1 MTPAAIAVGVFPTQ
15 RRFPKKERDSRGGW
29 WIGMASGVR
38 LRLLQSGAPSQ
49 AVRGPPKPA
58 RFPTAIQAQWF
69 LQDRRRLAM
78 ARCVRPIIT
87 SQAATTIEATMTI
100 DHDDAVSEVAVIT
113 PAGGVTLG
121 QRSEQI
127 EELVEKMLAEGKKI
141 IVFDLAGISKIDS
154 TGIGRFISSYNKIR
168 SVGGEMRMAGATDHL
183 SKVFRVT
190 RLDSVFRFY
199 ASVADALNG

>member
-1 MTPAAIAVGVFPTQ
+1 
-15 RRFPKKERDSRGGW
+15 
-29 WIGMASGVR
+29 
-38 LRLLQSGAPSQ
+38 
-49 AVRGPPKPA
+49 
-58 RFPTAIQAQWF
+58 
-69 LQDRRRLAM
+69 
-78 ARCVRPIIT
+78 
-87 SQAATTIEATMTI
+87 MTI
-100 DHDDAVSEVAVIT
+100 DHDEVVSEVSVIT
-113 PAGGVTLG
+113 PSGGVTLG

-141 IVFDLAGISKIDS
+141 IVFDLAGITKIDS

-190 RLDSVFRFY
+190 RLDSVFPFY

>member
-1 MTPAAIAVGVFPTQ
+1 M
-15 RRFPKKERDSRGGW
+15 
-29 WIGMASGVR
+29 M
-38 LRLLQSGAPSQ
+38 
-49 AVRGPPKPA
+49 
-58 RFPTAIQAQWF
+58 
-69 LQDRRRLAM
+69 
-78 ARCVRPIIT
+78 T

-113 PAGGVTLG
+113 PSGGVTLG

-141 IVFDLAGISKIDS
+141 IIFDLAGITKIDS
-154 TGIGRFISSYNKIR
+154 TGIGRFIASYNKIR

-190 RLDSVFRFY
+190 RLDSVFPFY